1 MPRVAVDHLSTTLEV
16 REETS
21 MRSLTSA
28 SDSGTR
34 SLFVTSGAMFL
45 GLIGV
50 FAFAAP
56 GGVVGAIAGA
66 IAGAV
71 LAQVSRS

>member
-1 MPRVAVDHLSTTLEV
+1 MPRVAVEHLSATLEV
-16 REETS
+16 REETP
-21 MRSLTSA
+21 MRSFTAA
-28 SDSGTR
+28 SDSDTR
-34 SLFVTSGAMFL
+34 SLFATSGAIFL

-56 GGVVGAIAGA
+56 GGVAGAIAGA

-71 LAQVSRS
+71 LAQVRRS

>member
-1 MPRVAVDHLSTTLEV
+1 MPRVAVDHFSATLEV
-16 REETS
+16 REETP
-21 MRSLTSA
+21 MRSFTAA
-28 SDSGTR
+28 SDSETR
-34 SLFVTSGAMFL
+34 SLFITSGAMFL

-50 FAFAAP
+50 FVFAAP

-71 LAQVSRS
+71 FAQVNRS

>member
-1 MPRVAVDHLSTTLEV
+1 MPRVAVTHLTATVEV
-16 REETS
+16 REETP
-21 MRSLTSA
+21 MRSLTAA
-28 SDSGTR
+28 SDPGTR
-34 SLFVTSGAMFL
+34 SLFITSGAMFL

-50 FAFAAP
+50 FVFAAP

-71 LAQVSRS
+71 FAQVSRS

>member
-1 MPRVAVDHLSTTLEV
+1 MARAAVDRLSATLEV
-16 REETS
+16 REETP
-21 MRSLTSA
+21 MRSFTAA
-28 SDSGTR
+28 SDSDTK
-34 SLFVTSGAMFL
+34 SLFITSGAMFL

-50 FAFAAP
+50 FVFAAP

-71 LAQVSRS
+71 LAQVSRR

>member
-1 MPRVAVDHLSTTLEV
+1 MPRIAVDHLSATLEV
-16 REETS
+16 REETP
-21 MRSLTSA
+21 MRSHTAA
-28 SDSGTR
+28 SDSDTR
-34 SLFVTSGAMFL
+34 SLFITSGAMFL

-50 FAFAAP
+50 FVFAAP